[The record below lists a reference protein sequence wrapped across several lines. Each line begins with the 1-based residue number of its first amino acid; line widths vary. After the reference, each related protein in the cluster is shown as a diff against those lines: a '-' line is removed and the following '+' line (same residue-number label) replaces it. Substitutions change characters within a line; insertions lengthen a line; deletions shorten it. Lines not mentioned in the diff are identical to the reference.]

1 MSGIHESL
9 LSLAVDIDDLVPL
22 SGNPR
27 VGDVAAIAAS
37 LEEFG
42 QVKPIVVKSNDD
54 GTATVIAG
62 NHTVEAARRL
72 GWKQIAAVNLS
83 DMDDKRAITFALTD
97 NRINELGTTN
107 GELLHQAI
115 GNVVDDYGDFLETLG
130 WDAFEVAAMDEQYR
144 YLDNDEPR
152 ETGYVAPVLIPRET
166 EPPPISTTER
176 KTQPSHID
184 APTSVDIRDAV
195 TRGSVSVGQ
204 AGTKAV
210 VQYTLVFDDADQQR
224 RWYDFLR
231 WLRTDA
237 GTEGSTTAEKLLY
250 FLDAHANF

>member
-9 LSLAVDIDDLVPL
+9 RALAVDIDNLVPL

-27 VGDVAAIAAS
+27 VGDVAAIRAS

-42 QVKPIVVKSNDD
+42 QVKPIVIKSNGD

-62 NHTVEAARRL
+62 NHTVEAAKRL
-72 GWKQIAAVNLS
+72 GWKEIAAVDLS
-83 DMDDKRAITFALTD
+83 DMDEKRAVTFALTD
-97 NRINELGTTN
+97 NRINELGSTN

-115 GNVVDDYGDFLETLG
+115 GMVVDDYGDFLETLG
-130 WDAFEVAAMDEQYR
+130 WDAFEVAAMDEHFS
-144 YLDNDEPR
+144 YLNDDVPH
-152 ETGYVAPVLIPRET
+152 ETGYVAPVLIPREV
-166 EPPPISTTER
+166 EPPPISTTDR
-176 KTQPSHID
+176 KTQPSHIE
-184 APTSVDIRDAV
+184 APSSVDTKDAV
-195 TRGSVSVGQ
+195 TRGSLSVGQ

-237 GTEGSTTAEKLLY
+237 GTEGDTTAEKLLY

>member
-1 MSGIHESL
+1 MNGIHESL
-9 LSLAVDIDDLVPL
+9 LSLAIDIDDLVPL

-37 LEEFG
+37 LKEFG

-72 GWKQIAAVNLS
+72 GWKQIAAVNLTG
-83 DMDDKRAITFALTD
+83 MDDKRAITFALTD

-115 GNVVDDYGDFLETLG
+115 GMVIDDYPDFMETLG
-130 WDAFEVAAMDEQYR
+130 WDAFEVAAMEEHYS
-144 YLDNDEPR
+144 YLNDDEPR
-152 ETGYVAPVLIPRET
+152 ETGYVPPVLIQRDP

-176 KTQPSHID
+176 KSQPSHIE
-184 APTSVDIRDAV
+184 APSTVDIKDAI

-210 VQYTLVFDDADQQR
+210 VQYTLVFDNADQQR

-237 GTEGSTTAEKLLY
+237 GTDGETTAERLMY